1 MAVGAEGTLGTD
13 REGGLRLVRARG
25 GDGDGAGDRG
35 RMRVAVDAEGT
46 LGLDR
51 GVWAGS
57 DPRPRAGFGAMEAGR
72 NDLVF

>member
-1 MAVGAEGTLGTD
+1 MVVGAEGTLGTD
-13 REGGLRLVRARG
+13 RERGLRLVRAKG

-46 LGLDR
+46 LGLNR
-51 GVWAGS
+51 EVWASS
-57 DPRPRAGFGAMEAGR
+57 DARPRAGFGVMEAGR